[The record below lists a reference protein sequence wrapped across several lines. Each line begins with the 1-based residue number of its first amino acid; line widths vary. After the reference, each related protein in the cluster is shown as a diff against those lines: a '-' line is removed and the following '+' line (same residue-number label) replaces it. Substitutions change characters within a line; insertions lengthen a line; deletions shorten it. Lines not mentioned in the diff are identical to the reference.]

1 MIEKILNENNIVGN
15 CSTSSISSENVIYNV
30 KMDLLSYCNA
40 YNIYQGLAK
49 LIDTNLVKL
58 PDNYN
63 LFLDTSTSDINFIP
77 IDDDI

>member
-1 MIEKILNENNIVGN
+1 
-15 CSTSSISSENVIYNV
+15 
-30 KMDLLSYCNA
+30 MDLLSYCNA

-58 PDNYN
+58 PDNYK
-63 LFLDTSTSDINFIP
+63 LFLDTSTSDMNFIP